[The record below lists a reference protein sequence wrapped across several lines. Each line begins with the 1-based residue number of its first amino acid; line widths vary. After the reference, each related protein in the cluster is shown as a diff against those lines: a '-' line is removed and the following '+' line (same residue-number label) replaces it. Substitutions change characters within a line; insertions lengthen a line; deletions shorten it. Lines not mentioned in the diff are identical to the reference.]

1 MRDAQHEATGP
12 VRLSVVICTKDRPRE
27 LGTCLD
33 SLAAQRSMPLEVL
46 VVDASAT
53 PPTEVVEG
61 FRRRVSCAVELIRAA
76 PGLPRQRNIGI
87 RAARGDVVMFFDD
100 DVVLEPDYLQEL
112 ARVYDRDAARV
123 VGGVGGAQVP
133 DPTPRESAA
142 RRAFARVFL
151 LAGYGAGRLKPSGYA
166 EYALSPAVEM
176 EVDFLSGC
184 NMSFRR
190 EVFADELFD
199 ERLTGYAIGEDLQFS
214 YRVSRRWKLVLTP
227 RARVD
232 HRHTGGGR
240 PRAGRLEEMR
250 VINRFLFVRDVVAMG
265 GAVWPAYAWAELGI
279 LIQTLRHPGNGRL
292 LGRLRAHRRVLAHV
306 VTGRRLLDA
315 PLSPPPAP
323 ASVSVPASP
332 QPALVSV
339 VVPARNEEGFLGRC
353 LDTILAQ
360 GFPGERMEVVVVENG
375 STDRTA
381 EVALGYA
388 ARDPRV
394 RVVTSAA
401 TNQAAA
407 MNDGVLAAKGDVV
420 ARVDAH
426 SWVPPDYVA
435 AAVAAL
441 ERHPDAVGV
450 GGPFLP
456 AGETLLER
464 VTGMA
469 RASRLGVGGG
479 YGVDR
484 RSDDHP
490 VRTVQCG
497 AYRRQALLDAGLF
510 DVAMAYGEDEELN
523 WRLRQAGGQIYL
535 CGSLAQQY
543 RPRASLGALARQY
556 WNYGQGRLRVLTK
569 HPGFLSPRHLVPSAL
584 VLSVVVLASCA
595 PALPI
600 ARLLLLGL
608 AAAYGGILVLAG
620 AQAARSGWREA
631 LLVPLAIACVHFGYG
646 AGMLWGAA
654 RWLAGRL
661 GFSKGR
667 KEKPEWQYVME
678 RPRR

>member
-1 MRDAQHEATGP
+1 
-12 VRLSVVICTKDRPRE
+12 
-27 LGTCLD
+27 
-33 SLAAQRSMPLEVL
+33 
-46 VVDASAT
+46 
-53 PPTEVVEG
+53 
-61 FRRRVSCAVELIRAA
+61 
-76 PGLPRQRNIGI
+76 
-87 RAARGDVVMFFDD
+87 MFFDD
-100 DVVLEPDYLQEL
+100 DVVLEPDYLEEL
-112 ARVYDRDAARV
+112 ARVYDRDTARAI
-123 VGGVGGAQVP
+123 GGVGGAQVP

-142 RRAFARVFL
+142 RRAFARLFL
-151 LAGYGAGRLKPSGYA
+151 LAGYGSGRLKRSGYA
-166 EYALSPAVEM
+166 EYALSPGVEM

-190 EVFADELFD
+190 DVFADELFD

-265 GAVWPAYAWAELGI
+265 GAAWPAYAWAELGI

-292 LGRLRAHRRVLAHV
+292 LGASAPTAACSRTSSPAAGCSTRR
-306 VTGRRLLDA
+306 
-315 PLSPPPAP
+315 PSPPPAP
-323 ASVSVPASP
+323 ASVPAAP

-339 VVPARNEEGFLGRC
+339 VVPARNEEAFLGRC

-360 GFPGERMEVVVVENG
+360 SFPRDGMEVIVVENG

-381 EVALGYA
+381 EVALDYA

-407 MNDGVLAAKGDVV
+407 MNDGVLAANGDVV

-441 ERHPDAVGV
+441 ERHPDAAGV

-479 YGVDR
+479 YGADR

-497 AYRRQALLDAGLF
+497 AYRRKALLDAGLF

-584 VLSVVVLASCA
+584 VLSVIVLASCA

-620 AQAARSGWREA
+620 AQAAHSGWREA

>member
-1 MRDAQHEATGP
+1 VRDAQHETTAS
-12 VRLSVVICTKDRPRE
+12 VRLSVVICTKDRPHE
-27 LGTCLD
+27 LATCLD
-33 SLAAQRSMPLEVL
+33 SLATQRRLPLEVL

-53 PPTEVVEG
+53 PPTEVVDG

-87 RAARGDVVMFFDD
+87 RAAKGDVVVFFDD
-100 DVVLEPDYLQEL
+100 DVVLEPDYLVEL
-112 ARVYDRDAARV
+112 ARVYDADTARA

-133 DPTPRESAA
+133 DPTPSESAA
-142 RRAFARVFL
+142 RRAFTRLFL
-151 LAGYGAGRLKPSGYA
+151 MAGYGSGRLKRSGYA
-166 EYALSPAVEM
+166 EYALSPAAEM

-199 ERLTGYAIGEDLQFS
+199 ERLSGYAIGEDLQFS

-232 HRHTGGGR
+232 HRHVAGGR
-240 PRAGRLEEMR
+240 PRAGKLEEMR

-265 GAVWPAYAWAELGI
+265 GAAWPAYAWAELGI
-279 LIQTLRHPGNGRL
+279 LVQTLRHPRNGRL
-292 LGRLRAHRRVLAHV
+292 AGRLRGHGRVLGHV
-306 VTGRRLLDA
+306 VTGRTLVEV
-315 PLSPPPAP
+315 PPA
-323 ASVSVPASP
+323 ASP
-332 QPALVSV
+332 VAPAPHPAMVTV
-339 VVPARNEEGFLGRC
+339 VVPARNEEGFLDRC

-360 GFPGERMEVVVVENG
+360 SFPRDRMEVVVVENG

-381 EVALGYA
+381 DVALAYA
-388 ARDPRV
+388 ARDARV
-394 RVVTSAA
+394 RVVRSQAA
-401 TNQAAA
+401 NQAAA
-407 MNDGVLAAKGDVV
+407 MNDGVLAARGDVV

-426 SWVPPDYVA
+426 SWVPPDYLQ

-441 ERHPDAVGV
+441 ARHPDAAGV

-484 RSDDHP
+484 RNDDHP

-497 AYRRQALLDAGLF
+497 AYWRQGLIDVGLF

-523 WRLRQAGGQIYL
+523 WRLRQAGRQVYL
-535 CGSLAQQY
+535 CGALAQQY
-543 RPRASLGALARQY
+543 RPRASLSALARQY
-556 WNYGQGRLRVLTK
+556 WNYGQGRLRVLAK
-569 HPGFLSPRHLVPSAL
+569 HPRFLSLRHLVPSAF
-584 VLSVVVLASCA
+584 VLTVAALACCA
-595 PALPI
+595 LFLPV
-600 ARLLLLGL
+600 ARVLLLGL
-608 AAAYGGILVLAG
+608 AAAYGGVLVLAG
-620 AQAARSGWREA
+620 LQAVRTGWREA

-646 AGMLWGAA
+646 AGMLWGAV
-654 RWLAGRL
+654 RWLASRG
-661 GFSKGR
+661 SPKGR
-667 KEKPEWQYVME
+667 KENSEWQYVME
-678 RPRR
+678 PPRH

>member
-1 MRDAQHEATGP
+1 MRDAQHEATGSL
-12 VRLSVVICTKDRPRE
+12 RLSVVICTKDRPGE
-27 LGTCLD
+27 LATCLD
-33 SLAAQRSMPLEVL
+33 SLATQRRLPLEVL

-53 PPTEVVEG
+53 PPTEVVDG
-61 FRRRVSCAVELIRAA
+61 FRRRVSCAVELIRAE

-100 DVVLEPDYLQEL
+100 DVVLEPDYLEEL
-112 ARVYDRDAARV
+112 ARVYDRDTTRAI
-123 VGGVGGAQVP
+123 GGVGGAQVP

-142 RRAFARVFL
+142 RRAFARLFL
-151 LAGYGAGRLKPSGYA
+151 LAGYGSGRLKRSGCA

-199 ERLTGYAIGEDLQFS
+199 ERLSGYAIGEDLQFS
-214 YRVSRRWKLVLTP
+214 YRVSRRWKLVVTP
-227 RARVD
+227 RARVE

-265 GAVWPAYAWAELGI
+265 GAAWPAYAWAELGI
-279 LIQTLRHPGNGRL
+279 LIQTLHHPGNGRL
-292 LGRLRAHRRVLAHV
+292 PGYLRGHRRVLAHV
-306 VTGRRLLDA
+306 VTGRRLVDV
-315 PLSPPPAP
+315 PPAP
-323 ASVSVPASP
+323 SASVPAVAPPVSVSVI
-332 QPALVSV
+332 
-339 VVPARNEEGFLGRC
+339 VPARNEEAFLGHC

-360 GFPGERMEVVVVENG
+360 RFPRARMEVVVVENG
-375 STDRTA
+375 STDRTS

-394 RVVTSAA
+394 RVVPSLAP
-401 TNQAAA
+401 NHAAA
-407 MNDGVLAAKGDVV
+407 MNDGLMAAKGDVV

-426 SWVPPDYVA
+426 SWVPPDYVEA
-435 AAVAAL
+435 VVAAL
-441 ERHPDAVGV
+441 ARHPEAAGV

-484 RSDDHP
+484 ERDDHP

-497 AYRRQALLDAGLF
+497 AYWRQTLLDAGLF
-510 DVAMAYGEDEELN
+510 DVMMAYGEDEELN
-523 WRLRQAGGQIYL
+523 WRLRQAGRQIYL
-535 CGSLAQQY
+535 CGALAQHY
-543 RPRASLGALARQY
+543 RPRASLRALARQY
-556 WNYGQGRLRVLTK
+556 WNYGQGRLRVLAK
-569 HPGFLSPRHLVPSAL
+569 HPAFLSPRHLVPSAF
-584 VLSVVVLASCA
+584 VLSVVVLACCA
-595 PALPI
+595 PLLAA

-608 AAAYGGILVLAG
+608 VAAYGGVLLLA
-620 AQAARSGWREA
+620 ALQALRSGWREA
-631 LLVPLAIACVHFGYG
+631 LLVPLAVACVHFGYG

-654 RWLAGRL
+654 RWLAGSP
-661 GFSKGR
+661 GFAQGR
-667 KEKPEWQYVME
+667 KEKPGWQYVME